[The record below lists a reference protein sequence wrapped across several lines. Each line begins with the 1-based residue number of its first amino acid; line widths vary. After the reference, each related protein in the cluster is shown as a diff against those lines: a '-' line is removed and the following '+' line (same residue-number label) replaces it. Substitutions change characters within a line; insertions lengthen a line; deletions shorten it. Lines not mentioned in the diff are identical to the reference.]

1 MAFATVGAMLDYA
14 KEFESTLEAFLA
26 DVRDRAANDNVR
38 LLTYYL
44 SRFKRH
50 IAGTLDLFTTDQLVV
65 MREVPLKSIDSE
77 FVVSRCFDG
86 TYLSREATADELLET
101 AIELTDIILCFYQ
114 WLINQ
119 PANGVGAGVFE
130 QLAAKEEK
138 NIQNLRALKENRK
151 FVKS

>member
-1 MAFATVGAMLDYA
+1 MAIATVGAMLDYA
-14 KEFESTLEAFLA
+14 KEFEVTLEAFLA

-44 SRFKRH
+44 ARFKRH
-50 IAGTLDLFTTDQLVV
+50 IASTLDLFTSDQLRI

-77 FVVSRCFDG
+77 FVVSRCFEG
-86 TYLSREATADELLET
+86 AYLTHDATADQLLET

-119 PANGVGAGVFE
+119 PVNGIGAGVFE

-138 NIQNLRALKENRK
+138 NIQNLKTLKEHQR
-151 FVKS
+151 FVKP